1 MKNCRRCDRPL
12 KSKASIAAGLGKA
25 CLRKQRQEDKEAG
38 IPEGQLDI
46 YDIFK
51 QDENSGGD
59 MLR

>member
-1 MKNCRRCDRPL
+1 MICKRCGRPI
-12 KSKASIAAGLGKA
+12 KSAASLLTGYGKA

-38 IPEGQLDI
+38 IAPGQLDI

-51 QDENSGGD
+51 QDENGGGD